1 METRKREQGSCCRAW
16 MALCLMVVVSGVAV
30 GSPDWRTDPLGSPP
44 TTYQEWTFDDADN
57 PAAPEV
63 SDNSYGTAIAVID
76 PIGYTEGNAPGWYA
90 SYMGRNGVWVGNMTT
105 ITLTIP
111 NKPDLNLYKEIW
123 VEVGCRGHLPPQ
135 VPDDVIT
142 PAQGFS
148 LGEGYSVLTPQGSDV
163 EDLGFSFTTFQ
174 SGWRKLVFGLRIY
187 PNPAL
192 ETISFTLLN
201 SGADIDYIIVDTI
214 CIPEPAT
221 LALLVLGGLLCR
233 RHK

>member
-63 SDNSYGTAIAVID
+63 DLNTYGDAIADITVT
-76 PIGYTEGNAPGWYA
+76 GYTMGNAPGWYA
-90 SYMGRNGVWVGNMTT
+90 SYMGRNGVWVGNVATVTM
-105 ITLTIP
+105 TIP

-123 VEVGCRGHLPPQ
+123 VEVGCRGHFPP
-135 VPDDVIT
+135 DVVEGAPIE
-142 PAQGFS
+142 GFS
-148 LGEGYSVLTPQGSDV
+148 LGEGYSVLTPQGSRV
-163 EDLGFSFTTFQ
+163 EDLGFSFTPTDD
-174 SGWRKLVFGLRIY
+174 GWRKLVFGFRIY

-214 CIPEPAT
+214 CTPEPAT